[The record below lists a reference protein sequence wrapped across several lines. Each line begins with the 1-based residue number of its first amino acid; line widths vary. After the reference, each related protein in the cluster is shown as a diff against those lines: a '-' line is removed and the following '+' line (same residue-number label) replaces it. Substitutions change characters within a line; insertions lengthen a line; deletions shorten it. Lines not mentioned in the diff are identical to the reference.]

1 MQLLYFD
8 AGTNGSPG
16 AMLVLAGSPM
26 RQTRS
31 LTPHMLAA
39 PRMRFLFVALIAC
52 ATSIAL
58 QGQTEVR
65 TPALDLSVPA
75 ILPADPV
82 PAFGAPIDAP
92 YPVKPTTGLGGAA
105 IDFGQPRF
113 QPFGLSKGSDDSSP
127 KWSRSMLDPFQPGP
141 NFGKFAAGASTS
153 NRFGGSGRR
162 GISSGENSAFSASP
176 LALPSFNALMH
187 TNRGQAL
194 SPSLGTFKLP
204 YRELFKPGRD
214 SGDPALFPGSTLFSS
229 SDLGNGVF
237 FSAGTGSG
245 SRPVAGAPA
254 ASLGNGTA
262 AGQKHPSPL
271 VNLKLSF

>member
-1 MQLLYFD
+1 MS
-8 AGTNGSPG
+8 AGP
-16 AMLVLAGSPM
+16 PM
-26 RQTRS
+26 RRTQS
-31 LTPHMLAA
+31 LIPYILAA
-39 PRMRFLFVALIAC
+39 PRMRSLFVVLIAC

-58 QGQTEVR
+58 RAQTEVR
-65 TPALDLSVPA
+65 TPALDLSAPA
-75 ILPADPV
+75 VLPADPA
-82 PAFGAPIDAP
+82 PAFGAPNAAP
-92 YPVKPTTGLGGAA
+92 YPVKPATGLGGAA

-113 QPFGLSKGSDDSSP
+113 QGFGLSKGSDDNSP

-141 NFGKFAAGASTS
+141 NFGKFTAGASTS
-153 NRFGGSGRR
+153 NRFGGNGRR
-162 GISSGENSAFSASP
+162 GISSDENSAFSASP
-176 LALPSFNALMH
+176 LALPSFNALMR
-187 TNRGQAL
+187 TNRGQPL
-194 SPSLGTFKLP
+194 SPSLGTFRLP

-214 SGDPALFPGSTLFSS
+214 SGDPALFPGSTMFSTT
-229 SDLGNGVF
+229 DLGNGVF